1 MLWRNPNS
9 SSLQLP
15 TQIENLMDTD
25 ITPFDWHRLLLGSAP
40 PVYLLEIVVRV
51 LMLFAILIIL
61 VRVLGKRGQK
71 DLSPMQQMLMIALG
85 SAAGD
90 VMLYPQLSIA
100 YAGTVLVGVTLLTIS
115 IEMTASRVRAVRNY
129 LESEPRVL
137 VKNGA
142 IDFNALKKERTTER
156 ELFASLR
163 CGGAV
168 ALSQVELAVL
178 EVTGSISVVLNDSK
192 PNKRDLIEYLLNG
205 ETRPAYQ
212 GLNG

>member
-1 MLWRNPNS
+1 
-9 SSLQLP
+9 
-15 TQIENLMDTD
+15 MDTD

-51 LMLFAILIIL
+51 LMLFAILVVL

-142 IDFNALKKERTTER
+142 IDFDALKKERTTER

-163 CGGAV
+163 CSGAV

-205 ETRPAYQ
+205 EMRPAYQ
-212 GLNG
+212 ELND